1 MSKNNEVL
9 ISVIVPF
16 YNRDND
22 LRNCIQSIEENISN
36 NYEIIIVDDGSDEIF
51 SNNAKNLLKN
61 NILYFKIKK
70 NLERG
75 HARNYGALEAKGKY
89 LNFFDSDDICK
100 SNHINESIKFINK
113 NNPEIFCNS
122 YEVLGK
128 KYKKKIFHNGL
139 INNKI
144 FEGNSISCNSV
155 FIKKEIFLKYK
166 FSENK
171 NLSGSEDWDLWLRL
185 ANKYNFYG
193 NKIITSTIIDHS
205 DRSMR
210 KQKISKIINRLNIL
224 EKRIYNNNIFDFDNY
239 TRNIVISEI
248 LSFKSL
254 SYSSEKKFKLFSLH
268 YLFKSI
274 IFNTKKIFLKRN
286 LVILRNIF
294 SY

>member
-1 MSKNNEVL
+1 MIKKNEIL
-9 ISVIVPF
+9 ISIIVPF
-16 YNRDND
+16 YNRDIQ
-22 LRNCIQSIEENISN
+22 LSNCIQSIKKNTSN
-36 NYEIIIVDDGSDEIF
+36 KYEIILVDDGSEEIY
-51 SNNAKNLLKN
+51 SNYAIKLIKN
-61 NILYFKIKK
+61 NIFYFKIKT

-75 HARNYGALEAKGKY
+75 HARNYGALKAKGKY

-100 SNHINESIKFINK
+100 QNHINESIKFINK
-113 NNPEIFCNS
+113 KNPDIFCNS
-122 YEVLGK
+122 YEISGK

-139 INNKI
+139 INKKI

-166 FSENK
+166 FCENI

-193 NKIITSTIIDHS
+193 NKVITSIIVDHS
-205 DRSMR
+205 NRSMR
-210 KQKISKIINRLNIL
+210 NQKISKIINRLNIL
-224 EKRIYNNNIFDFDNY
+224 EKRIYDNNIFDFNNN

-268 YLFKSI
+268 YLLKSI

-286 LVILRNIF
+286 LVILRNFF